1 MLLRGFSLKER
12 PLSPPPGNVTAAQSQ
27 IPNATIPMTS
37 LPSPLGN
44 NDSPSQTSQ
53 ASGVSTGVVPAP
65 VYRPPSVQGINQLP
79 QQTQN
84 MVNPNMVGIVNTRGP
99 LMGNNPMNIPQLAA
113 PPGYHQPNRPRWP
126 TMMTRPYMQPNQQ
139 TQQNPAQGS
148 ALIAQLTQPPP
159 SLPAPGINQN
169 QFGQSTV
176 CCKIK
181 IFKFCLLRS
190 YIVTIL
196 IL

>member
-1 MLLRGFSLKER
+1 MKER
-12 PLSPPPGNVTAAQSQ
+12 PLSPPPGTVTAAPSQ

-65 VYRPPSVQGINQLP
+65 VYRPPSGQGINQLP

-84 MVNPNMVGIVNTRGP
+84 MVNPNMVGIVNTRGSI
-99 LMGNNPMNIPQLAA
+99 MANSPMNIPQLAA
-113 PPGYHQPNRPRWP
+113 PPGYHQSNRPRWP
-126 TMMTRPYMQPNQQ
+126 TMMPRPYMQPNQQ
-139 TQQNPAQGS
+139 PQQNPTQGS

-159 SLPAPGINQN
+159 SLPTAGINQN
-169 QFGQSTV
+169 QFGQS
-176 CCKIK
+176 KLFI
-181 IFKFCLLRS
+181 I
-190 YIVTIL
+190 
-196 IL
+196 